1 LELDKLGDWRRTHYS
16 REVTPEL
23 DGQTVTL
30 FGWVREI
37 RDLGG
42 IKFIILGDREG
53 RIQVTIPMKSVDAEL
68 AEKAN
73 AAKREYVIGVKGTVK
88 KCPKVPQGVE
98 VIPQEIRILNAAAH
112 PLALDPT
119 WRVPADI
126 DVRLDSRIL
135 DLRRPEGKAIFKIY
149 HEATHAIREFLV
161 GEGFIE
167 VHTPKVIATA
177 TEGGAALFPI
187 VYFDR
192 EAFLAQSP
200 QLYKEQLTAA
210 LEKVYEI
217 ASYFRAE
224 ESHTTRHISEF
235 TSVDIEEAYATVDDV
250 TKLLE
255 RMIVHVLSTVKERC
269 KEELAILNHEIKVP
283 QLPLKRYTYDEVLED
298 LRKKEVVIPWGEDIP
313 TPALRTLGESHPE
326 EFYFIVDWPT
336 RSKAFY
342 IKPRDDRPEISEG
355 FDFMYS
361 WVEVSSGGTR
371 IHDKKLLIDRLR
383 EQNLNPE
390 NFEYHLKVFDTG
402 MPPHAGWGLGLNRFV
417 MILTGKDNIRECVLF
432 PRDRFRL
439 TP

>member
-1 LELDKLGDWRRTHYS
+1 MLDKLGDWRRTHFS
-16 REVTPEL
+16 QEITPDL

-30 FGWVREI
+30 FGWVRGL

-53 RIQVTIPMKSVDAEL
+53 SVQLTIPMRSASSKLVHA
-68 AEKAN
+68 AN
-73 AAKREYVIGVKGTVK
+73 DVKREYVIGIRGIVK
-88 KCPKVPQGVE
+88 KTTKAPRGVE
-98 VIPQEIRILNAAAH
+98 VIPHEICILNAAKH

-119 WRVPADI
+119 GRVPADI
-126 DVRLDSRIL
+126 DVRLDARIL
-135 DLRRPEGKAIFKIY
+135 DLRRPESQAIFKVY
-149 HEATHAIREFLV
+149 HQATHAIREFLV

-167 VHTPKVIATA
+167 VHTPKIIATA
-177 TEGGAALFPI
+177 TEGGASLFPI

-210 LEKVYEI
+210 FEKVFEI
-217 ASYFRAE
+217 APYFRAE

-235 TSVDIEEAYATVDDV
+235 TSVDIEEAFVTVDDV

-255 RMIVHVLSTVKERC
+255 RMIVQVMKAVRERC
-269 KEELAILNHEIKVP
+269 REELAVLNHEIKIP
-283 QLPLKRYTYDEVLED
+283 RLPLRRYTYDEVLEE
-298 LRKKEVVIPWGEDIP
+298 LRIKEVVVPWGADIP
-313 TPALRTLGESHPE
+313 TPALRAVGENHPE

-336 RSKAFY
+336 KSKAFY
-342 IKPRDDRPEISEG
+342 IQSRDDRPEISEG
-355 FDFMYS
+355 FDLMYS
-361 WVEVSSGGTR
+361 WVEAASGGTR
-371 IHDKKLLIDRLR
+371 IHDKALLIDRMR
-383 EQNLNPE
+383 EQGLNPE
-390 NFEYHLKVFDTG
+390 NFEYHLKVFDAG